1 MEAVKSRMVS
11 KMEVVIKRKRMADLA
26 MQGKVIDDEVGVSD
40 EWYNGDVRESNLL
53 ELEADLKRKDTCP
66 CEYGICDEPGGC
78 PLEHC
83 FEH

>member
-11 KMEVVIKRKRMADLA
+11 KMEMVIKRKRVADLA
-26 MQGKVIDDEVGVSD
+26 MQGKAIDEIEVPD
-40 EWYNGDVRESNLL
+40 EWHNGDVRESNLL

-66 CEYGICDEPGGC
+66 CEYGICDEQGGC